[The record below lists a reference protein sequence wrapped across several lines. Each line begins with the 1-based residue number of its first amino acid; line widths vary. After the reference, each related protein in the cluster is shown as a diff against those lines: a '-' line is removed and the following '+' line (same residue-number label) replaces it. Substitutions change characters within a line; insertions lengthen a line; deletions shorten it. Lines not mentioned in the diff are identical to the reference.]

1 MTFTA
6 ADWVI
11 VAIIALS
18 SLLSVLRGFIKEA
31 ISLIAWVA
39 AFAITGNFYRDLA
52 ARFTFFDDEIT
63 RVVLSILALFVG
75 TLIVIGTIG
84 NLLRM
89 LISKA
94 GLSGTDRLLGIG
106 FGFIRGVLVVS
117 ALLAL
122 LKILFK
128 IHILSFL
135 EDEVF
140 WQNSVLIP
148 ELMRIVNW
156 FFIYL
161 GTDVGA
167 GN

>member
-1 MTFTA
+1 MTFTI

-11 VAIIALS
+11 VAIIACS

-31 ISLIAWVA
+31 FSLIAWVA
-39 AFAITGNFYRDLA
+39 AFAITGNFYRELA
-52 ARFTFFDDEIT
+52 EHFTYFNDEIT
-63 RVVLSILALFVG
+63 RVILSILALFIG
-75 TLIVIGTIG
+75 TLIIVGSIG
-84 NLLRM
+84 NLLRI

-106 FGFIRGVLVVS
+106 FGFIRGVLIVS

-140 WQNSVLIP
+140 WQDSILIP

-167 GN
+167 GS